1 MRPRIEE
8 KSVVCI
14 VVCIPVQNACA
25 ATKKVKP
32 NGIRNNSAFA
42 ISATSQSPRRRSL
55 RDRIRSFCPLV
66 QVVAFL
72 SLFLLCILN
81 SFIVPI
87 VPDYLRIKSTE
98 IRLGA
103 LLAANSFVTIFVNP
117 VAAYVTDRYGY
128 QIPVVGGL
136 LIYAT
141 ASFVSA
147 FAKQIASNDLT
158 KTYIVLFVTRA
169 IQGVGDAFS
178 VVASLSMVAVWYTRA
193 EERAKAM
200 GNAFAA
206 AGIGLVVGYPFGGA
220 FSAVPG
226 EIDAGWKWPFI
237 TTGLL
242 SLATAFI
249 ALLMGSSPPGE
260 ERTRGESAGPSMLR
274 LLCDPYVLVG
284 FVSLVS
290 TYSSLAFTEPLL
302 PVWMKA
308 TFRHPTP
315 TTYSLGLILLSVS
328 LAYSIG
334 SFIYGRLPGRRCY
347 WLDALLSQILVA
359 VCLALLPLVAFP
371 RSHNLYYAIIPLF
384 FLGFFYAIVDL
395 VVSLMLSEIVEKR
408 YSYTY
413 GGVYALFSTA
423 FGVGFVISPICG
435 TAVAEYANFNW
446 AAWGLAI
453 TIFATSFVLVFLRDV
468 KGRGEEGASRDPI
481 EETKLLLSGSAESSA

>member
-1 MRPRIEE
+1 MHRYAYLYKTHAQRLK
-8 KSVVCI
+8 KSSRMEYGTI
-14 VVCIPVQNACA
+14 AP
-25 ATKKVKP
+25 
-32 NGIRNNSAFA
+32 
-42 ISATSQSPRRRSL
+42 SQSPRRRSL
-55 RDRIRSFCPLV
+55 RDRIRSFRPLV

-103 LLAANSFVTIFVNP
+103 LLAANSFVTIVVNP

-178 VVASLSMVAVWYTRA
+178 VVASLSMIAVWYTRPD
-193 EERAKAM
+193 ERAKAM

-206 AGIGLVVGYPFGGA
+206 AGIGLVIGYPFGGA

-242 SLATAFI
+242 SLTTAFI
-249 ALLMGSSPPGE
+249 ALLMGSSP
-260 ERTRGESAGPSMLR
+260 R
-274 LLCDPYVLVG
+274 
-284 FVSLVS
+284 
-290 TYSSLAFTEPLL
+290 
-302 PVWMKA
+302 
-308 TFRHPTP
+308 
-315 TTYSLGLILLSVS
+315 
-328 LAYSIG
+328 
-334 SFIYGRLPGRRCY
+334 GRREREVNH
-347 WLDALLSQILVA
+347 LDRRCFV
-359 VCLALLPLVAFP
+359 
-371 RSHNLYYAIIPLF
+371 YYAIPM
-384 FLGFFYAIVDL
+384 Y
-395 VVSLMLSEIVEKR
+395 
-408 YSYTY
+408 
-413 GGVYALFSTA
+413 
-423 FGVGFVISPICG
+423 
-435 TAVAEYANFNW
+435 
-446 AAWGLAI
+446 
-453 TIFATSFVLVFLRDV
+453 
-468 KGRGEEGASRDPI
+468 
-481 EETKLLLSGSAESSA
+481 SSASCRSYRPIRRWRSPSPCCPCG